1 MAVMD
6 LDTIR
11 KCLNFIMLILI
22 LMLMTLVLMNTLHNI
37 FKHLIS
43 KIILL

>member
-6 LDTIR
+6 LNTIR
-11 KCLNFIMLILI
+11 KCLNFIMLI

-37 FKHLIS
+37 LKHLIC